1 LDIEDNHSLTN
12 QKEGAMVEAIAPLH
26 EMAKL
31 NTRLFLNC
39 LDGVDDAMARKRPNA
54 DTNSIGFLA
63 CHILHARYYLASYVG
78 LESVNPFHE
87 LFDSARDVND
97 LEVPPLDELR
107 SAWSE
112 LSAQLIDSLPGVSE
126 AELGRDSGQEFPVDD
141 GTVRGAVAFLVQHE
155 SFHIGQLALLRK
167 YFGLEGMA
175 YAGGA

>member
-1 LDIEDNHSLTN
+1 ML
-12 QKEGAMVEAIAPLH
+12 EAIAPLC
-26 EMAKL
+26 ELLKL

-39 LDGVDDAMARKRPNA
+39 LDGVDDAMARERPS
-54 DTNSIGFLA
+54 DGTNSIGFLA
-63 CHILHARYYLASYVG
+63 CHVLHARYYLGSHVG
-78 LESVNPFHE
+78 LEAVNPFQE
-87 LFDSARDVND
+87 LFDSAHDVND

-112 LSAQLIDSLPGVSE
+112 LSALLVDRLPEVTE
-126 AELGRDSGQEFPVDD
+126 AELGRASGQEFPVDD

-175 YAGGA
+175 YAGEA

>member
-1 LDIEDNHSLTN
+1 ML
-12 QKEGAMVEAIAPLH
+12 EAIAPLH
-26 EMAKL
+26 EMLKL

-39 LDGVDDAMARKRPNA
+39 LDGVEDATARKRPSA
-54 DTNSIGFLA
+54 ETNSIGFLA
-63 CHILHARYYLASYVG
+63 CHVLHARYYLASYVG
-78 LESVNPFHE
+78 LKPANPFQE
-87 LFDSARDVND
+87 LFDSAHDVNE

-107 SAWSE
+107 SAWAE
-112 LSAQLIDSLPGVSE
+112 LSAQLADRLPVLTE

-175 YAGGA
+175 YAGGE

>member
-1 LDIEDNHSLTN
+1 MI
-12 QKEGAMVEAIAPLH
+12 EAIAPLH
-26 EMAKL
+26 ELLKL

-39 LDGVDDAMARKRPNA
+39 LDGVDDTVARERPSP

-63 CHILHARYYLASYVG
+63 CHILHARYYLAGFFG
-78 LESVNPFHE
+78 LEAVNPFEE
-87 LFDSARDVND
+87 LFDSAHDVND

-107 SAWSE
+107 SAWIE
-112 LSAQLIDSLPGVSE
+112 LGDQLVARVAEVTE
-126 AELGRDSGQEFPVDD
+126 AELGRDAGQEFPVDD

-175 YAGGA
+175 YGGGE

>member
-1 LDIEDNHSLTN
+1 M
-12 QKEGAMVEAIAPLH
+12 QEAIVPLH
-26 EMAKL
+26 ELLKL

-39 LDGVDDAMARKRPNA
+39 LDGIDDATAHKRPST

-63 CHILHARYYLASYVG
+63 CHVLHARYYLASFVG
-78 LESVNPFHE
+78 LEMANPFQE
-87 LFDSARDVND
+87 LFDSAHDVND
-97 LEVPPLDELR
+97 LDVPPLDELR
-107 SAWSE
+107 SAWSR
-112 LSAQLIDSLPGVSE
+112 LSAQLIDRLPGVTE

-141 GTVRGAVAFLVQHE
+141 GTVCGAVAFLVQHE